1 MTKVAIVIL
10 NWNGKDYL
18 EKFLPSVIKYS
29 NFSYTEIYVA
39 DNHSRDDS
47 IDFIKSSYPD
57 IRIISFDSNYGF
69 ARGYVK
75 ALEQIKAEYFVLLNS
90 DVEVTEQWLSI
101 VDIMENDKSVAAVMP
116 KIRSYNDKDHFEYAG
131 AAGGFIDKYGY
142 PFCRGRILN
151 VIEKDEG
158 QYNDQKEIFWASGA
172 CMFVRSEAYFEA
184 GGLDRDF
191 FAHMEEIDLCW
202 RLKILGY
209 KIICSPGATVFHV
222 GGGTLP
228 NNTGRKL
235 YLNYRNNLFLLYK
248 NLSDNGFY
256 KTILIRL
263 FLDVLS
269 AFAYLLSLSFNF
281 FAAVFMAHFSFYS
294 SLKTLRKKRQE
305 IKRNIRVSIPSQIY
319 KGSIVYDFFMR
330 KKRYFSS
337 LKIQSFK

>member
-1 MTKVAIVIL
+1 MEITKAAIVIL

-18 EKFLPSVIKYS
+18 EKFLPSVVQHSKLAQ
-29 NFSYTEIYVA
+29 TEIYVV
-39 DNHSRDDS
+39 DNHSSDDS
-47 IDFIKSSYPD
+47 IDFIKRNYPE
-57 IRIISFDSNYGF
+57 IRIIPFDNNYGF
-69 ARGYVK
+69 AQGYVK

-101 VDIMENDKSVAAVMP
+101 IDIMDNDISVAAVMP
-116 KIRSYNDKDHFEYAG
+116 KIRSYNNKEYFEYAG

-158 QYNDQKEIFWASGA
+158 QFNDLIEVFWASGA
-172 CMFVRSEAYFEA
+172 CMFLRSKAYFEA
-184 GGLDRDF
+184 GGLDKDF

-209 KIICSPGATVFHV
+209 KILYYPGAKVYHV

-235 YLNYRNNLFLLYK
+235 FLNYRNNLFLLYK
-248 NLSDNGFY
+248 NLPDNGFY

-263 FLDVLS
+263 CLDILS
-269 AFAYLLSLSFNF
+269 SFVYLLSLSFNF
-281 FAAVFMAHFSFYS
+281 FAAVFMAHFSFYFS
-294 SLKTLRKKRQE
+294 IRSLRMKRHKIKKN
-305 IKRNIRVSIPSQIY
+305 IKVIMPSQIY
-319 KGSIVYDFFMR
+319 QGSIVFNFFIR
-330 KKRYFSS
+330 KKKYFKQ
-337 LKIQSFK
+337 LKF